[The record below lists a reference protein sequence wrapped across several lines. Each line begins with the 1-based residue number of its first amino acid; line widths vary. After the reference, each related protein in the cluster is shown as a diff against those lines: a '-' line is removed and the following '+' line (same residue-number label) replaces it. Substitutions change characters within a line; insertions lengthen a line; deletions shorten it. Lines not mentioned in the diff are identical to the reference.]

1 MLTLRCR
8 ICLDVM
14 GNDSTPMATQ
24 CGHIY
29 CLDCATFH
37 FAQADPFCAVCRKSQ
52 TLETMVRL
60 FLDTEDDSTRENKSE
75 VAHEE
80 EQLSSS
86 PVSVR
91 SIERAGE
98 DAVSMVKQAIAGR
111 EDMQD
116 ALLSCNTFVNCV
128 TPREQPH
135 INQELLREISFQLM
149 LVQTELKDHE
159 ERFSRLKQEVQVARG
174 AETAA
179 RLQSDEHRRLAR
191 RTEKQRLATA
201 EDLRIQGERYQEI
214 YQQLVVASEDAN
226 RQRVWAGKV
235 LNELD
240 EMKKEMESWREQA
253 AKAKR
258 KYYALKN
265 DMKAWKQAAQGGTR
279 RGHTRAG
286 SDDLEIV

>member
-1 MLTLRCR
+1 
-8 ICLDVM
+8 
-14 GNDSTPMATQ
+14 MATQ

-52 TLETMVRL
+52 TLENMVRL
-60 FLDTEDDSTRENKSE
+60 FLDTDEEPTSGNQNDALN
-75 VAHEE
+75 EE

-98 DAVSMVKQAIAGR
+98 DAVSTVKKAIAGR

-116 ALLSCNTFVNCV
+116 ALLACNTFVNCV
-128 TPREQPH
+128 TPRERPH
-135 INQELLREISFQLM
+135 INQELLREISFQLT

-179 RLQSDEHRRLAR
+179 RLQADEQRRLAR
-191 RTEKQRLATA
+191 RIEKQRIATA

-214 YQQLVVASEDAN
+214 HQQLLVASEDAN
-226 RQRVWAGKV
+226 RQRVRAGKV
-235 LNELD
+235 LNELE
-240 EMKKEMESWREQA
+240 EMKREMESWREQA
-253 AKAKR
+253 AKAKK
-258 KYYALKN
+258 KYYVLKN
-265 DMKAWKQAAQGGTR
+265 DMRAWKQAAQAGTR